1 MYRRL
6 VACGN
11 TIGVSPLRLVLEK
24 QESLGYTTQRS
35 LVDDPFTHFNIIP
48 AFVTDRPTDGQTDGF
63 AISLSRYA

>member
-48 AFVTDRPTDGQTDGF
+48 AFMTDRPTGGQTDGF
-63 AISLSRYA
+63 AISVSRYA